1 MAFGGLGQSCTEE
14 SFMDIAIIGAG
25 NVGGTLGTRWAQG
38 GHHVTFGVRD
48 VHDRKNQELLR
59 SAGPSARVASVSEA
73 AAGAAVVLLSTPWTN
88 TQEALRSAGD
98 LSSKVLI
105 DATNPIL
112 LGPDLLKE
120 GLLVGHKTSG
130 AEQVASWASGA
141 RVVKG
146 FNSVGW
152 PIMANP
158 RLGTQPASM
167 LICGD
172 DSEAKTVVTQLSDEL
187 GFETVDVGPLALAR
201 LLEPYGMLWIQ
212 MCVGLGW
219 GPDFAFHVIKR

>member
-1 MAFGGLGQSCTEE
+1 
-14 SFMDIAIIGAG
+14 MDIAIIGAG

-48 VHDRKNQELLR
+48 VRDTKNQELLR

-73 AAGAAVVLLSTPWTN
+73 ATGAAVVLLSTPWTN

-105 DATNPIL
+105 DATNPML
-112 LGPDLLKE
+112 LGPDFLKE

-158 RLGTQPASM
+158 RLGTQQASM

-172 DSEAKTVVTQLSDEL
+172 DREAKTVVKQLSDEL

-212 MCVGLGW
+212 MCFGLGW